1 MSKLSNQHPKLNKM
15 PSFPK
20 PNFVFNY
27 NLQTEIQN
35 LRTHKTTR
43 EIPDKSMDRLLLGS
57 WNVANLGL
65 QIRQPDHYK
74 LIAEII
80 GWFDIIAIQEVNDN
94 LEGLKAIESELPAEY
109 DLIFS
114 DKGGNNERSAII
126 YDSEIISQL
135 ELVGEIAVPP
145 KDHKYIKLDGVAQEF
160 KGFDRN
166 PYLCS
171 FQWKNAVFI
180 LITVHSFSGDNVKHD
195 LERRALEAYAI
206 GRYADLRNKSKNAFT
221 KNIIAL
227 GDFNIPMTEK
237 GDVVYDALV
246 KRGLKLPEHST
257 KVYSNI
263 TKDKMY
269 DQIAFLP
276 SIKSKIVKH
285 GVFDYDTKIFPD
297 LWNNMSPKDFRAY
310 LRYYISDH
318 RPLWMQLDL

>member
-1 MSKLSNQHPKLNKM
+1 M

-20 PNFVFNY
+20 PNFVFNFDV
-27 NLQTEIQN
+27 QTEVQN
-35 LRTHKTTR
+35 LLAHKDTR
-43 EIPDKSMDRLLLGS
+43 EIPEKSMDRLLLGS

-65 QIRQPDHYK
+65 HIRHADHYK
-74 LIAEII
+74 LLAEII
-80 GWFDIIAIQEVNDN
+80 GWFDIIAIQEVNDK

-109 DLIFS
+109 NLIFS

-126 YDSEIISQL
+126 YDSTIINQL

-145 KDHKYIKLDGVAQEF
+145 KDHRYIKLTGVAQKF
-160 KGFDRN
+160 TGFDRN
-166 PYLCS
+166 PYMCS
-171 FQWKNAVFI
+171 FQWKNKIFV
-180 LITVHSFSGDNVKHD
+180 LITVHSFSGKDVRYD
-195 LERRALEAYAI
+195 LERRALEALAI
-206 GRYADLRNKSKNAFT
+206 GRYADLRNKSNNTFS
-221 KNIIAL
+221 KNIIAV
-227 GDFNIPMTEK
+227 GDFNIPKTEK

-263 TKDKMY
+263 TNDKTY

-276 SIKSKIVKH
+276 SIKSKIVRH
-285 GVFDYDTKIFPD
+285 GVFDYDTKIFPN
-297 LWNNMSPKDFRAY
+297 LWNSMTAIDFRAY